1 MPFTRWFTALLL
13 ALTLVVTGC
22 AAAPPSPYEQVQ
34 QDSSQ
39 RNAPTAVA
47 REATQGSEFNRFFPP
62 EGDGYERIYVQEK
75 KGFAEAKLKKD
86 GKELAMLAISD
97 TISLP
102 EAAAKFQSSTENIAG
117 YPALEI
123 GTTQTAILVADR
135 YQVKVLSRD
144 PSFTASDRRAWI
156 EKFDLVGLA
165 QLAR

>member
-1 MPFTRWFTALLL
+1 MAFTRWLTALLL
-13 ALTLVVTGC
+13 ALILVVSGC

-34 QDSSQ
+34 QESTQ
-39 RNAPTAVA
+39 RNAPAAVA

-62 EGDGYERIYVQEK
+62 EEDGYERIYVQEK

-86 GKELAMLAISD
+86 GKDVAMLAISD

-102 EAAAKFQSSTENIAG
+102 EAAAKFQSSTTEIAG

-123 GTTQTAILVADR
+123 GTTQTAILVANR

-144 PSFTASDRRAWI
+144 PSFSASDRRAWI
-156 EKFDLVGLA
+156 EKFDLAGLA
-165 QLAR
+165 QLAQ